1 MDMQAWRLRVL
12 DGQMSIARR
21 DLGLRYIDKQG
32 AVAAQWTLDSAW
44 PSTLNVVVAPGGT
57 SAEEVVGITANA
69 VNRVAP

>member
-44 PSTLNVVVAPGGT
+44 PSTLNVVVAPGRN
-57 SAEEVVGITANA
+57 EC
-69 VNRVAP
+69 